1 MHCIHLHIKFITL
14 KLVIISVPGKRLIE
28 LPLASVIRQRYH
40 FNIRVNMNI
49 FLNLG
54 IIIFL

>member
-14 KLVIISVPGKRLIE
+14 KLVIISIAGKRLIE
-28 LPLASVIRQRYH
+28 LPLASVIRHRYH